1 MAMGHYDDA
10 ERHLTTAIEANRRM
24 GVHGWAD
31 LAARQYV
38 WLLMARNG
46 DGDREKALALAN
58 ELLELGRQIGMPPLV
73 DAALAAKIE
82 LQGLKK
88 IDVGSSLYAVASA
101 VHVEQPDL
109 RTHAAPDGTVTIMF
123 SDIEGST
130 AMAERLGDERWLDL
144 LHVHNDLVRTAV
156 AEQQGYEVKAVGD
169 GFMVA
174 FASARRALRCAV
186 AVQQALDK
194 HNADHPDQPISVRI
208 GIHTGEVIA
217 EADDFFGRNVILAS
231 RVAAKANGGEV
242 LVSSLVRDL
251 VAGASEF
258 AFDEGRSVDL
268 KGLAD
273 AQTVHALRW
282 R

>member
-1 MAMGHYDDA
+1 
-10 ERHLTTAIEANRRM
+10 
-24 GVHGWAD
+24 
-31 LAARQYV
+31 
-38 WLLMARNG
+38 MARNG

-73 DAALAAKIE
+73 DAALAAKFE